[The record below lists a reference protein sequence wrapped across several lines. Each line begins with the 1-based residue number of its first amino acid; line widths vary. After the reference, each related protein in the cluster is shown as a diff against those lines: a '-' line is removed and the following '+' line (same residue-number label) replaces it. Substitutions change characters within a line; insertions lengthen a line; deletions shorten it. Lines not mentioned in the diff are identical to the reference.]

1 MENPAN
7 NKRDRIRLVDVLF
20 SCLVF
25 RDGELPSDGTNPF
38 LWGDSKTV
46 RLMDVL
52 LCRSSVNMEVIRK
65 VNGAAKT
72 KESEVLPF
80 RPEQKN
86 RYIRHTVQYS
96 TSTTCKNRHLP
107 DLRFIHASVN
117 KYP

>member
-1 MENPAN
+1 MEKPAN
-7 NKRDRIRLVDVLF
+7 SKRDRIRLVDVLF

-52 LCRSSVNMEVIRK
+52 LCRSSVHVEVMWK

-72 KESEVLPF
+72 NKE
-80 RPEQKN
+80 
-86 RYIRHTVQYS
+86 
-96 TSTTCKNRHLP
+96 
-107 DLRFIHASVN
+107 
-117 KYP
+117 